1 MLKLKHL
8 LHPLRTIRVAKQLVA
23 ARLDMRRFAERG
35 ERSFAHDPRYNLQ
48 SITEGFASRLNTST
62 GDTALLDRICAAY
75 IATVQRQH
83 TAPDV
88 YRATRWWEEIQQ
100 RSLRPVMHAL
110 MTRDI
115 TALRAIYSNFFRDP
129 CSTGLVSVPYGM
141 TRNYFGSTMKDIHRR
156 VYLSDTL
163 YRIDHWQSRTEG
175 RYPLHDL
182 ATPDVGNPFGALV
195 DGTLVSA
202 HSDFRHYCAHRLVD
216 LLQSGTSTVV
226 EIGGGFGGTAYYLLR
241 DRPGIKYLD
250 FDVPESIA
258 LTSYYLMKA
267 LPHLTFLLYG
277 EKPLTEESIAHA
289 DVILMPLFEMQKV
302 PSSSVAIT
310 FSIHAMSD
318 LSPEALTCYLDNIE
332 RTTKDFFY
340 SVGVDRA
347 EPSMPSLIGQNY
359 RSFRLKEKLPSG
371 WHDHKFVS
379 ASEIERLYRINQ
391 LNQSIRNQ
399 LDRSI
404 KATRTDLGEHLHV
417 DH

>member
-1 MLKLKHL
+1 MLKLKHVL
-8 LHPLRTIRVAKQLVA
+8 QPLRSIRATQQLVA
-23 ARLDMRRFAERG
+23 TRVDMRRFAERG

-48 SITEGFASRLNTST
+48 SITEGFAPRLHTST
-62 GDTALLDRICAAY
+62 DDTALLDRICRAY
-75 IATVQRQH
+75 IATVQKQH

-110 MTRDI
+110 LTRDI
-115 TALRAIYSNFFRDP
+115 TALRTIYSNFFRDP
-129 CSTGLVSVPYGM
+129 CATGLVSVPYGM
-141 TRNYFGSTMKDIHRR
+141 TRSYFGSTMKDIHRR

-163 YRIDHWQSRTEG
+163 YRIDHWQARTED

-195 DGTLVSA
+195 DGTLVGV
-202 HSDFRHYCAHRLVD
+202 HSDFRHYCAHRLAG
-216 LLQSGTSTVV
+216 LLESGTSTVV

-241 DRPGIKYLD
+241 DQPGMKYLD

-277 EKPLTEESIAHA
+277 EKPLTQESIAQA
-289 DVILMPLFEMQKV
+289 DVVLMPLFEMEKV

-318 LSPEALTCYLDNIE
+318 LSPEALACYLDNIQ

-347 EPSMPSLIGQNY
+347 DPSMPTLIGQNY

-379 ASEIERLYRINQ
+379 ASEMERLYRINQ
-391 LNQSIRNQ
+391 
-399 LDRSI
+399 
-404 KATRTDLGEHLHV
+404 
-417 DH
+417 

>member
-1 MLKLKHL
+1 VLKLKHVL
-8 LHPLRTIRVAKQLVA
+8 QPLRSIRAAQQLIA
-23 ARLDMRRFAERG
+23 TRMDMRRFAERG

-48 SITEGFASRLNTST
+48 SITEGFAPRQHTCT
-62 GDTALLDRICAAY
+62 DDTALLDRICLAY
-75 IATVQRQH
+75 IATVQKQH

-110 MTRDI
+110 LTRDI
-115 TALRAIYSNFFRDP
+115 TALRALYSNFFRDP

-141 TRNYFGSTMKDIHRR
+141 TRSYFGATMKDIHRR

-195 DGTLVSA
+195 EGTLVGA
-202 HSDFRHYCAHRLVD
+202 HSDFRHYCAHRLAG
-216 LLQSGTSTVV
+216 LLESRTSTVV

-241 DRPGIKYLD
+241 DQPGTKYLD

-277 EKPLTEESIAHA
+277 EKPLTQDSIAQA
-289 DVILMPLFEMQKV
+289 DVVLMPLFEMENV

-310 FSIHAMSD
+310 FSVHAMSD
-318 LSPEALTCYLDNIE
+318 LSPEALACYLDNIE

-340 SVGVDRA
+340 SIGVDRA
-347 EPSMPSLIGQNY
+347 DPSMPTLIGQNY

-379 ASEIERLYRINQ
+379 ASEMERLYRINQ
-391 LNQSIRNQ
+391 FNP
-399 LDRSI
+399 SI
-404 KATRTDLGEHLHV
+404 KATRTNFGEHSYV
-417 DH
+417 DR